1 MQFEV
6 VNFETTYN
14 TFLGRPTLTK
24 FMAIA
29 HYAYL
34 VLKMSGL
41 NRVIS
46 IKRDVKRAYDCDRES
61 CETTDMLLASAELQ
75 ELKKALTESPPPP
88 PNPIVPKAK
97 TSKLPI
103 QSEDKLSK
111 TIPLSLD
118 EPSKVA
124 HVENNLD
131 PK

>member
-75 ELKKALTESPPPP
+75 ELKKALTESPPPSQP
-88 PNPIVPKAK
+88 DRA
-97 TSKLPI
+97 
-103 QSEDKLSK
+103 QGQDF
-111 TIPLSLD
+111 
-118 EPSKVA
+118 KVA
-124 HVENNLD
+124 HPVEGQAQQDNSTL
-131 PK
+131 PG